1 MSNCLP
7 YMLID
12 VTHCLDPLIFSRNTC
27 TEIYYLV
34 IVSLFII
41 KGKINGGFLTIFR
54 IMNYFVFSCF
64 FVYLVTFDW
73 MPKKVNFTLLD
84 IFVFL

>member
-1 MSNCLP
+1 M
-7 YMLID
+7 
-12 VTHCLDPLIFSRNTC
+12 F
-27 TEIYYLV
+27 
-34 IVSLFII
+34 LFII

-84 IFVFL
+84 AGYFCIPVNSSTLATSCEELTRWKRLTLGGMGGRRRRG